1 MGRSVLIRDMCA
13 AIKKGFPNSR
23 FREPIATA
31 PKWLLALVGPAV
43 GITRDVV
50 QHNVGKCPQFNTAKI
65 RNELGFQFHDV
76 EVAIKDQVQAMLDK
90 GLAKPF

>member
-1 MGRSVLIRDMCA
+1 MGRSVLIREMCA
-13 AIKKGFPNSR
+13 AIKKGFPSSR

-50 QHNVGKCPQFNTAKI
+50 Q
-65 RNELGFQFHDV
+65 
-76 EVAIKDQVQAMLDK
+76 
-90 GLAKPF
+90 